1 MDQLGPSNILKLL
14 VDIYQGFNLDGIMYR
29 YHFTILKDTSSE
41 DESLL
46 QTFSDNIAWL
56 FKTQL

>member
-14 VDIYQGFNLDGIMYR
+14 VDIYQGFNLDSIMYR